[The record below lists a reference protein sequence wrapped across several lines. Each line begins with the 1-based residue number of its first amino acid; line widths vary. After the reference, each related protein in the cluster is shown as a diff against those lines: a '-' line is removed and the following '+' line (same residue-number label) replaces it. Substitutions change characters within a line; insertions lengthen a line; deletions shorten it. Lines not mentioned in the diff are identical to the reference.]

1 MKSLPAV
8 EFFVALFDTAI
19 AALGTAMCCAA
30 VVAALPPELV
40 ASSEPLPP
48 SFDVAVPTWEG
59 AETAGAVVV
68 AGN

>member
-1 MKSLPAV
+1 MKSLSAV
-8 EFFVALFDTAI
+8 EFFVAFFDTAL

-48 SFDVAVPTWEG
+48 SFDVAVPTWEA
-59 AETAGAVVV
+59 AERESVVV
-68 AGN
+68 AAGG